1 MQTGKRV
8 YPRQR
13 EPGKW
18 LSYLLLFLSVTVILS
33 GLVSRGGDLSIQP
46 AVTATPIPTDAY
58 FDETVEEREIT
69 LPSATWYALQLGAF
83 ESETAAEELAQ
94 QFIKRGAAG
103 YVWHD
108 GRYRT
113 LAAVYP
119 TREDAQTVREQL
131 SDAHSVD
138 SYLYQIDLP
147 ALHLLMKGMKGQLD
161 ILEAAFA
168 HANDLTV
175 NLQAVSVAMDRQ
187 EMSGEEAAQLLSGL
201 GEQVE
206 TVTLRI
212 QQRFTVPRHQTV
224 EGLIDCFEDY
234 QAFLETLDEADSDAT
249 FGMKLKRQTLSTLNH
264 LKSVYDAL
272 GNT

>member
-1 MQTGKRV
+1 M
-8 YPRQR
+8 
-13 EPGKW
+13 
-18 LSYLLLFLSVTVILS
+18 
-33 GLVSRGGDLSIQP
+33 
-46 AVTATPIPTDAY
+46 
-58 FDETVEEREIT
+58 
-69 LPSATWYALQLGAF
+69 
-83 ESETAAEELAQ
+83 
-94 QFIKRGAAG
+94 
-103 YVWHD
+103 
-108 GRYRT
+108 
-113 LAAVYP
+113 
-119 TREDAQTVREQL
+119 REQL

-206 TVTLRI
+206 TVTLRL

-234 QAFLETLDEADSDAT
+234 QAFLGTLDEADSDAT